1 MLRNITVRDYMATN
15 LVTFRPDTEVFDA
28 IRQLLKHKITGAPV
42 LDEQGRLVGSF
53 SEMDCLHVVLDAA
66 YHEQMGGKVGEYM
79 NKNLVIV
86 SPDDS
91 IIEVAERF
99 QKALLRHFPV
109 VEDDRLVGLISR
121 VDVLRALVGMY

>member
-1 MLRNITVRDYMATN
+1 MLRNIAVRDYMATN
-15 LVTFRPDTEVFDA
+15 LVTFTPETGVFDA

-42 LDEQGRLVGSF
+42 LENGKLVGSF

-79 NKNLVIV
+79 NRNLVTV

-99 QKALLRHFPV
+99 QKSLLRHFPV
-109 VEDDRLVGLISR
+109 VEDGKLIGLISR
-121 VDVLRALVGMY
+121 VDVLRALVSLY

>member
-1 MLRNITVRDYMATN
+1 MLRNIAVRDYMATN
-15 LVTFRPDTEVFDA
+15 LVTFTPETGVFDA

-42 LDEQGRLVGSF
+42 LENGRLVGSF

-66 YHEQMGGKVGEYM
+66 YHEQMAGKVGEYM
-79 NKNLVIV
+79 NKNLVTV
-86 SPDDS
+86 GPDDS

-109 VEDDRLVGLISR
+109 VEDGKLIGLISR
-121 VDVLRALVGMY
+121 VDVLRALVSMY

>member
-1 MLRNITVRDYMATN
+1 MLRNITVRDHMATS
-15 LVTFRPDTEVFDA
+15 LITFTPDTGVFDA

-42 LDEQGRLVGSF
+42 VDENGRLLGSF

-66 YHEQMGGKVGEYM
+66 YHEEMGGKVGEYM
-79 NKNLVIV
+79 NKNLVTV

-99 QKALLRHFPV
+99 QKSLLRHFPV
-109 VEDDRLVGLISR
+109 VEDGNLIGLISR
-121 VDVLRALVGMY
+121 VDILRALVSIY

>member
-1 MLRNITVRDYMATN
+1 MLRNIAVRDYMATN
-15 LVTFRPDTEVFDA
+15 LVTFTPETGVFDA

-42 LDEQGRLVGSF
+42 LENGKLVGSF

-79 NKNLVIV
+79 NKNLVTV

-99 QKALLRHFPV
+99 QKSLLRHFPV
-109 VEDDRLVGLISR
+109 VEDGKLIGLISR
-121 VDVLRALVGMY
+121 VDVLRALISMY